1 MIYCVAALCGVVL
14 ALLLY
19 LLYFM
24 RENSQLHNEV
34 LYLEDKLLRFEI
46 DNIEY
51 NHEKHGS
58 RSVLQWLNKKKLFLF

>member
-51 NHEKHGS
+51 NHEKLGS
-58 RSVLQWLNKKKLFLF
+58 RSLLQ